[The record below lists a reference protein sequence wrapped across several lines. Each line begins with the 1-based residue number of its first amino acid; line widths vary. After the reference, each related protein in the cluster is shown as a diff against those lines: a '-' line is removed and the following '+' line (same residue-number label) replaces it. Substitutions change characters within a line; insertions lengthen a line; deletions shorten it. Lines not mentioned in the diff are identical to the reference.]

1 MLWLCLWLPDLAL
14 DARCRHGTPDV
25 PAGAAD
31 TDRQRHLLAVNTAA
45 LLAGVLPGQPAAA
58 ARALLPTL
66 HLFTRDPAL
75 ENRCL
80 RRLAAWAQQFT
91 DRVVLQPPQSLLL
104 EVAGS
109 LTLFGGSE
117 TLRTRAARE
126 LSDLGFAVTAAIA
139 PTPAA
144 ATALARTGRGE
155 CLTRRA
161 DLTDTLAD
169 LPLSALAIEDQA
181 LSDLQASGLH
191 RLGDLLALPAAALA
205 RRFGPEFVAYRDRL
219 LGRRPDPRQPYQPPR
234 RYEGELELP
243 APADTA
249 AALGFA
255 ARRLLRE
262 LCGQLR
268 AADAGV
274 TRCELILTHREAD
287 PTRVTLGLRT
297 PGRDPDHLG
306 QLLDDRLDRT
316 PLPAPVDGLR
326 LRASGF
332 VPLEQPQQSLLP
344 APDDSQWQ
352 RLHETLAARL
362 GPGAIRGL
370 TVVADHRP
378 ERASRA
384 VDPGTRS
391 QSSDTRPRPLWLLHA
406 PEALPADLVPS
417 RASTGLTLL
426 SGPER
431 IESGW
436 WDSRDVRRD
445 YYIATTGEGA
455 RWWIF
460 RDREGWFLHGLFA

>member
-1 MLWLCLWLPDLAL
+1 MLWLCLWLPALAL
-14 DARCRHGTPDV
+14 DARCRHGTPDTPV
-25 PAGAAD
+25 AI
-31 TDRQRHLLAVNTAA
+31 TDFDRRRHLLAANPAA
-45 LLAGVLPGQPAAA
+45 RRAGVQAGQPAAT
-58 ARALLPTL
+58 ARAVLPDL
-66 HLFTRDPAL
+66 HLLTRDTAA
-75 ENRCL
+75 EGRCL
-80 RRLAAWAQQFT
+80 RQLAGWAQQFT

-109 LTLFGGSE
+109 LTLFGGAE
-117 TLRTRAARE
+117 TLRHRAARE

-144 ATALARTGRGE
+144 ATALARIGRGE

-161 DLTDTLAD
+161 DLAESLAD
-169 LPLSALAIEDQA
+169 LPLSALTIEAQA
-181 LSDLQASGLH
+181 LDDLQASGLH
-191 RLGDLLALPAAALA
+191 RLGDILALPAAALA
-205 RRFGPEFVAYRDRL
+205 RRFGPDFITYRDRL

-268 AADAGV
+268 AMDAGV
-274 TRCELILTHREAD
+274 TRCELMLTHRDAD
-287 PTRVTLGLRT
+287 PTRVTLGLRA

-306 QLLDDRLDRT
+306 RLLDDRLDRT

-326 LRASGF
+326 LRATGF

-344 APDDSQWQ
+344 TTDDSQWQ

-370 TVVADHRP
+370 AVVADHRP

-384 VDPGTRS
+384 VDPGTPS
-391 QSSDTRPRPLWLLHA
+391 QASDNRPRPLWLLHA
-406 PEALPADLVPS
+406 PETLPAGLVPDRTS
-417 RASTGLTLL
+417 AGLTLL
-426 SGPER
+426 AGPER

-436 WDSRDVRRD
+436 WDSRDMRRD
-445 YYIATTGEGA
+445 YYVAATADGA

-460 RDREGWFLHGLFA
+460 RDRDGWFLHGLFA